1 MNNYDRTDVVFVI
14 EKSISLKRYL
24 PELLEAYISPTISC
38 FGGGLSEDSDVFF
51 NQSSLVQYGGVFYGT
66 ELSLLGSWG
75 QVESFGPTCSEREIF
90 SAINNARYTCK
101 NLTRQAF
108 ILEGL
113 QAAVNLFEK
122 MKLHSPMSEN
132 IQRCCIL
139 ITQSTPMSNPW
150 SPVSAEK
157 VLLEFKRIGIQ
168 LSIISAHKLVELYR
182 LFDAAGGDYQ
192 ANPAKNYASKP
203 QHLVLLNGVTSL
215 TPIAPYSLQERA
227 LSPSLI
233 TTYVPGTNGATPPTT
248 MSTAPAAVTVPPT
261 AGPGPSPGTVPG
273 TTTPSP
279 RTAAESPVPQPVGMV
294 RSQVPMVS
302 QPQNATPINPNP
314 QPPVGRLRTPT
325 VIGPN
330 RPRWPVD
337 TVVPANPGGAP
348 TWPGGSNG
356 RPVMIVNPNQPGL
369 NQPGL
374 IQDGLI
380 GKVQQPGIP
389 NVDISTNLPSIQQQQ
404 PMPGPSVP
412 GAQTPAQGMNM
423 TNQRTVVWQGTLE
436 WQEKKNDNN
445 SRVVHQVTCKMTSL
459 NVNGEPE
466 VKAEGWP
473 PTLIMQMIPKNILG
487 SIGNMFFK
495 NVKTVMFMPDQ
506 SPALDVLTAFLI
518 KGMAGCVHVSHTGTT
533 QQNDVKVIILLF
545 SGEKKAYVGFIPVDQ
560 LSFVNKIKTVIQS
573 ARRGQPNAMMPTA
586 TGANVTQPVQSLPGM
601 IVPSNPNMQPIQ
613 TNAGTGMNVMSTQP
627 QSMIIQQ
634 NPQLTQALN
643 QPLNQGIGGG
653 QQMPPLTV
661 TQGMGQPGQGNVN
674 VPLGNPGQN
683 VLQPRTPL
691 GMQQQQTD
699 QEKMQILQIRQ
710 SQQQHTQAIR
720 QQLQQQL
727 QHKPGITNVS
737 MNIGQQGT
745 GANTCPTM
753 GQPRM
758 LQPSMQNPGLR
769 QLLQQQVRLQQQQQQ
784 VQHQQQHP
792 QQQQILM
799 MQQQGIRPQL
809 TQQGQQVLGQPL
821 NQQNMGQP
829 TMGQQNLGQQAMN
842 PQGIGQS
849 IQDST
854 DYMVDLL

>member
-1 MNNYDRTDVVFVI
+1 MNSYDRTDVVFVI

-38 FGGGLSEDSDVFF
+38 FGGDWSEDSDVFF
-51 NQSSLVQYGGVFYGT
+51 NQSSLVQYGAVFYGT

-203 QHLVLLNGVTSL
+203 QHLVLLNGVT
-215 TPIAPYSLQERA
+215 LQERA

-233 TTYVPGTNGATPPTT
+233 TTYVPVTNVATPPTT
-248 MSTAPAAVTVPPT
+248 MSAAPAAVTVPPT
-261 AGPGPSPGTVPG
+261 AGPGPSPGPPVPG

-279 RTAAESPVPQPVGMV
+279 GTTAGSPVPQPAGMV
-294 RSQVPMVS
+294 RSQVPLVS
-302 QPQNATPINPNP
+302 QPPNATPINPNP
-314 QPPVGRLRTPT
+314 QPQGRIRTPT

-330 RPRWPVD
+330 RPRWPAE
-337 TVVPANPGGAP
+337 TVVQANPGGAP
-348 TWPGGSNG
+348 MWPGGATPGG
-356 RPVMIVNPNQPGL
+356 RPVMIVNPNQPSM
-369 NQPGL
+369 
-374 IQDGLI
+374 IQDGLG
-380 GKVQQPGIP
+380 GKVQQAGMP
-389 NVDISTNLPSIQQQQ
+389 NVDISNGLPSIQQQQ
-404 PMPGPSVP
+404 PVPNPSVP
-412 GAQTPAQGMNM
+412 VAPASAQGMNM

-573 ARRGQPNAMMPTA
+573 ARRGQQPNAMMPTA
-586 TGANVTQPVQSLPGM
+586 TGSNVTQPVPSLPGM

-613 TNAGTGMNVMSTQP
+613 TNTATGMNVMSTQP

-661 TQGMGQPGQGNVN
+661 TQGMGQPGQGNVT
-674 VPLGNPGQN
+674 VPLGNAGQN
-683 VLQPRTPL
+683 VLQQRPPL

-710 SQQQHTQAIR
+710 SQQHTQAIR

-727 QHKPGITNVS
+727 QQRPGIANVS
-737 MNIGQQGT
+737 MNIGQQGS

-809 TQQGQQVLGQPL
+809 AQQGQQVLGQPL
-821 NQQNMGQP
+821 NQQNMGQQA
-829 TMGQQNLGQQAMN
+829 MGQQNLGQQAMN

-849 IQDST
+849 IQDSA